1 MIGYVMVGTN
11 DLEASTKFY
20 DAVLDTL
27 GLTRGLTD
35 TDYIGYGSKT
45 SPKNIEFYLTKPF
58 DGENATFGN
67 GTMIAMLLESREE
80 VDNFHATAVANGG
93 IDEGKPGTRIEG
105 DKSYYAYARDLDGNK
120 ICGYCE

>member
-1 MIGYVMVGTN
+1 MIGTN
-11 DLEASTKFY
+11 NLDASAKFY

-27 GLTRGLTD
+27 GLTRRLTD

-45 SPKNIEFYLTKPF
+45 SPENIEFYLTKPF
-58 DGENATFGN
+58 NGENATFGN
-67 GTMIAMLLESREE
+67 GAMIAMLVGSREE

-105 DKSYYAYARDLDGNK
+105 DETYYAYARDLDGNK
-120 ICGYCE
+120 ICGYCV

>member
-35 TDYIGYGSKT
+35 TDYIGYGLRI
-45 SPKNIEFYLTKPF
+45 PHYP
-58 DGENATFGN
+58 
-67 GTMIAMLLESREE
+67 
-80 VDNFHATAVANGG
+80 
-93 IDEGKPGTRIEG
+93 TRR
-105 DKSYYAYARDLDGNK
+105 S
-120 ICGYCE
+120 

>member
-1 MIGYVMVGTN
+1 MVGTN

-45 SPKNIEFYLTKPF
+45 SPENIEFYLTKPF
-58 DGENATFGN
+58 DPEELLLRINNILKRTNIPKIKAHKLISFGSYQWDNVLKKLNTLISLKTFQ
-67 GTMIAMLLESREE
+67 
-80 VDNFHATAVANGG
+80 
-93 IDEGKPGTRIEG
+93 
-105 DKSYYAYARDLDGNK
+105 
-120 ICGYCE
+120 